1 MSTKRRGAGD
11 GTVDQRGPDAYR
23 IRYRTSDG
31 VRHAVTV
38 HGSLSDAR
46 KELRAR
52 LKSGD
57 DGTHVAPDRTT
68 LAQWADEWLALHD
81 GRPGTLQRYRHVLDN
96 QVLGVLGGRPLQA
109 IRGTEIG
116 MLYRG
121 LAEKLA
127 PRSIHLV
134 HRVCRALFREAVRR
148 RLLVRSPI
156 EDIKAPKADETS
168 IGKALD
174 PDQLSRLV
182 QGFEGHPLY
191 GIVCLAAFVGLRRGE
206 VLGLQWG
213 DLDVRARK
221 LRVRRSVEHTAKH
234 GVVMGPPKSARG
246 LREITINDDL
256 IAVLLTERRKHLQLV
271 AGVGDVESAGID
283 LSMVRLPEGA
293 LMFPAPAMPF
303 SLTKPRTP
311 EAVSKAFASHA
322 TKLGFPSLRLHDLR
336 HSHATELLNRRVP
349 PHEVAH
355 RLGHSVAILLRTYA
369 HATEKGGE
377 AAAAAAGEISKGII
391 GGRS

>member
-1 MSTKRRGAGD
+1 MSMNKRRSSGE
-11 GTVDQRGPDAYR
+11 GTIDERGPGAYR
-23 IRYRTSDG
+23 IRYRVDG
-31 VRHAVTV
+31 RRHAVTV
-38 HGSLSDAR
+38 RGTYADAKR
-46 KELRAR
+46 KLRELLRAV
-52 LKSGD
+52 D
-57 DGTHVAPDRTT
+57 TNTHVAPDRTT

-174 PDQLSRLV
+174 ADQLSQLV
-182 QGFEGHPLY
+182 KGFEGHPLY
-191 GIVCLAAFVGLRRGE
+191 PVVCLCALAGLRRGE
-206 VLGLQWG
+206 ALGLKWT
-213 DLDVRARK
+213 DLDTKART
-221 LRVRRSVEHTAKH
+221 LHVRRSVEHTAEL
-234 GVVMGPPKSARG
+234 GVILGQPKTARS
-246 LREITINDDL
+246 LRKIAIGDDL
-256 IAVLLTERRKHLQLV
+256 IAVLLAEQRKYLRIA
-271 AGVGDVESAGID
+271 AGVGDAESAGID
-283 LSMVRLPEGA
+283 LSMIRLEADA
-293 LMFPAPAMPF
+293 LMFPAPASPF
-303 SLTKPRTP
+303 SFTKLRTP
-311 EAVSKAFASHA
+311 EAVSKAFSSHA
-322 TKLGFPSLRLHDLR
+322 ARLGFPDLRLHDLR
-336 HSHATELLNRRVP
+336 HTHGTALLDAGVP
-349 PHEVAH
+349 VHTAAH
-355 RLGHSVAILLRTYA
+355 RMGHSPKVLLQIYA
-369 HATEKGGE
+369 HHTEKGDE
-377 AAAAAAGEISKGII
+377 AAAAAVASISKGII